1 MSNRFFLKI
10 VLAIV
15 CVNVY
20 AQISNE
26 DKAEIAGRYWGA
38 VIMADEF
45 KKTNCGKSI
54 SIDKKWTDSNAAKL
68 EILSSFPSSAHAELN
83 QFFTRQRENSMRV
96 ETYGMWSKVPSD
108 KCEGARNLFW
118 KLFDDS
124 VTKWKSV
131 K

>member
-1 MSNRFFLKI
+1 MLNRFFLKI

-15 CVNVY
+15 SVNVY

-54 SIDKKWTDSNAAKL
+54 SIDKKWTDSNAAKF